1 MATISIDPS
10 GYENGLKSA
19 SAKTSSF
26 GDKLKELGKAVS
38 DAQKTFAAI
47 GTGIGAAGTAVFAFA
62 NKVSTTADNIDKMSQ
77 KMGLSAEAYQ
87 EWDFILT
94 HCGTSVDGLQ
104 TSMKTLAN
112 AAADGTDS
120 TKAALEKLGLSMD
133 EVAAMSQEDLFSAV
147 ITGLQNME
155 EGTERTAIAA
165 DLLGRS
171 ATELGPV
178 FNMTAEETESL
189 RQQVHDLG
197 GIMSNEAVKNGAA
210 FQDALTDLKTSF
222 SGVTN
227 SMAEGLIPTLTDL
240 MNNVAAFIGD
250 GGLQGMIDKFIE
262 LSPII
267 SAAAA
272 AFVAYKAATA
282 ISGIISAL
290 TKATEGQTIA
300 QMALNAVMNANPFVL
315 VATLVAGVTAALV
328 TLWNTNEG
336 FREAVTEAWENVKKV
351 ISGAVDTIV
360 TFFAE
365 TIPNGIQ
372 TLIDWFIS
380 IPQKAKDEMDK
391 LRKNL
396 SNAWESVKK
405 TASDAWDSITSIFTN
420 AWESIKNAWA
430 GAKDWFKN
438 KWEDIKSVFSD
449 TLEHFRNVGANLLK
463 GIWNGINDTVEWLRG
478 KVKGVVDTI
487 KGWFTGSEGFDE
499 HSPSKWADNVA
510 DLVMRG
516 FGIGFDRGENSL
528 LRTVDGIIDDVMG
541 RFDEMNGTS
550 FRLGSIEV
558 GSQRIGAVQTA
569 NVAFQDSAVGLS
581 SAATVNAVSSA
592 TSSGQRPI
600 IITKVMVPDGR
611 VLAELTF
618 DDLVNYG
625 DSNGTPIVGRSYA

>member
-38 DAQKTFAAI
+38 DAAKTFAAI
-47 GTGIGAAGTAVFAFA
+47 GAGIGAAGTAVFAFA
-62 NKVSTTADNIDKMSQ
+62 DKVSTIADNIDKMSQ

-112 AAADGTDS
+112 AAADGTNS
-120 TKAALEKLGLSMD
+120 TKAAFEKLGLSMD

-240 MNNVAAFIGD
+240 MNNVAAFIGN
-250 GGLQGMIDKFIE
+250 GGLQGVIDKFIE

-267 SAAAA
+267 SAATA

-282 ISGIISAL
+282 ISGVIDLL

-300 QMALNAVMNANPFVL
+300 QAALNAVMSANPFVL
-315 VATLVAGVTAALV
+315 VATLIAAVSAALV
-328 TLWNTNEG
+328 TLYATNED
-336 FREAVTEAWENVKKV
+336 FRSAVTGAWENVKEV
-351 ISGAVDTIV
+351 ISGVVETVV
-360 TFFAE
+360 TFFTE

-391 LRKNL
+391 LKKNL
-396 SNAWESVKK
+396 SSAWDSVKK

-420 AWESIKNAWA
+420 AWEAVKNVWA
-430 GAKDWFKN
+430 GAKAWFEN
-438 KWEDIKSVFSD
+438 KWNDIKNVFSD
-449 TLEHFRNVGANLLK
+449 VLSFFRNVGSNLLA
-463 GIWNGINDTVEWLRG
+463 GIWNGINDKIDWLKG
-478 KVKGVVDTI
+478 KVTGVVDTI
-487 KGWFTGSEGFDE
+487 KSWFTGSDGFDE
-499 HSPSKWADNVA
+499 HSPSKWSEGVA
-510 DLVMRG
+510 DFIMRG
-516 FGIGFDRGENSL
+516 MSNGFERGENSL
-528 LRTVDGIIDDVMG
+528 LRTVDGIIGDVMD
-541 RFDEMNGTS
+541 RFEEMDGTG
-550 FRLGSIEV
+550 FRLGGIEM
-558 GSQRIGAVQTA
+558 GNIKTA
-569 NVAFQDSAVGLS
+569 SVTFQDSAIGLS
-581 SAATVNAVSSA
+581 SAATVNAVSGVA
-592 TSSGQRPI
+592 NSGQRPI
-600 IITKVMVPDGR
+600 IITKVMVPDRR

>member
-1 MATISIDPS
+1 
-10 GYENGLKSA
+10 
-19 SAKTSSF
+19 
-26 GDKLKELGKAVS
+26 
-38 DAQKTFAAI
+38 
-47 GTGIGAAGTAVFAFA
+47 
-62 NKVSTTADNIDKMSQ
+62 
-77 KMGLSAEAYQ
+77 
-87 EWDFILT
+87 
-94 HCGTSVDGLQ
+94 
-104 TSMKTLAN
+104 
-112 AAADGTDS
+112 
-120 TKAALEKLGLSMD
+120 
-133 EVAAMSQEDLFSAV
+133 
-147 ITGLQNME
+147 ME

-227 SMAEGLIPTLTDL
+227 SMAEGLIPALTDL
-240 MNNVAAFIGD
+240 MNNVAAFIGN
-250 GGLQGMIDKFIE
+250 GGLQGAIDKFIE

-267 SAAAA
+267 SAATA

-282 ISGIISAL
+282 ISGVIDLL

-300 QMALNAVMNANPFVL
+300 QAALNAVMSANPFVL
-315 VATLVAGVTAALV
+315 VATLIAGVTAGVV

-336 FREAVTEAWENVKKV
+336 FREAVTEAWENVKEV
-351 ISGAVDTIV
+351 ISGAVETIV
-360 TFFAE
+360 TFFTE

-391 LRKNL
+391 LKKNL

-405 TASDAWDSITSIFTN
+405 TASDAWDNITSIFTN

-438 KWEDIKSVFSD
+438 KWEDIKNVFSD

-463 GIWNGINDTVEWLRG
+463 GIWNGINDTVEWLKG

-487 KGWFTGSEGFDE
+487 KGWFTGKDGFDE
-499 HSPSKWADNVA
+499 HSPSKWSDNVA

-528 LRTVDGIIDDVMG
+528 LRTVDGIIDDVIG

-550 FRLGSIEV
+550 FRLGGIEV

-569 NVAFQDSAVGLS
+569 RVAFQDSAVGLS